1 MVYQS
6 RFLDC
11 SKWPTLVGNV
21 DGGRG
26 CGRVRQ
32 EVYGNSLYLPLT
44 VNLNNNNNENNVNC
58 QSWNQRP
65 NSQYVFKGQYVD
77 KGGKSSFS
85 GGVLLKSHSNGEVW
99 TSRRGAKEDSW

>member
-1 MVYQS
+1 MVCQS

-65 NSQYVFKGQYVD
+65 NKQSVCVQRSVCGQ
-77 KGGKSSFS
+77 
-85 GGVLLKSHSNGEVW
+85 
-99 TSRRGAKEDSW
+99 RRKIII